1 MASSGHVQLA
11 VTGLQDELI
20 TGSPDITYFQKR
32 FTKHTKFALE
42 LMDNPFEGEVDFG
55 TTSRCIIQRRGD
67 LIRNIYLRIELP
79 ALNTAATSNV
89 GYSDSIGH
97 SIIEYADLII
107 GGQTIERITGEYM
120 EIFTELFVVDSQQFA
135 VRDVVGKTY
144 KRTGLGPASVDQT
157 VTNNFFGTYPRT
169 FIVNLPFYF
178 NRSDSLSIPLCA
190 LTRQE
195 VEVEIKFRP
204 LDQVIVTPDASV
216 TGGPTVGNVIRASM
230 PTEYVFLGD
239 EERNLFMNSSLEYI
253 ITQLQ
258 LSRSVMEANLMSKTF
273 RLRFVNPVKEM
284 YIMIQDKDKAAAN
297 VVTGNDHLNYQ
308 NPLNTSNPL
317 YNQLSTMSLTF
328 NNEIMISGD
337 VADALYL
344 HDIEPMNHH
353 SRVPRRLFYNY
364 SFALDPENYLPT
376 GQVNMSRI
384 NNKLLTL
391 NTPTPSVD
399 RDVRIYAKSIN
410 ILKIRDG
417 LAGLLFADNNSV

>member
-11 VTGLQDELI
+11 VTGLQDEFI

-32 FTKHTKFALE
+32 FNKHTKFALE
-42 LMDNPFEGEVDFG
+42 LMDNPFLGPVDFG
-55 TTSRCIIQRRGD
+55 STARCLIQRRGD
-67 LIRNIYLRIELP
+67 LIRNLYLRIELP
-79 ALNTAATSNV
+79 VLNTAATSNV

-97 SIIEYADLII
+97 TIIEHADLII

-120 EIFTELFVVDSQQFA
+120 EIFTELFVTDSQQFA

-144 KRTGLGPASVDQT
+144 KRTGLGPASSDQT
-157 VTNNFFGTYPRT
+157 VTNNYFGTYPRT
-169 FIVNLPFYF
+169 FIVNIPFYF
-178 NRSDSLSIPLCA
+178 NRSDSLSVPLCA

-195 VEVEIKFRP
+195 VEVEIKFRT

-216 TGGPTVGNVIRASM
+216 VGGPTVGNVIRASM

-239 EERNLFMNSSLEYI
+239 EERGMFMNSSLEYI
-253 ITQLQ
+253 LTQLQ

-273 RLRFVNPVKEM
+273 RLGFVNPVKEM

-297 VVTGNDHLNYQ
+297 VLTGNDHLNYK
-308 NPLNTSNPL
+308 NDLNTSNPL

-364 SFALDPENYLPT
+364 SFAIDPENYLPT

-384 NNKLLTL
+384 NNKLLTI

-417 LAGLLFADNNSV
+417 LAGLLFADNNAT